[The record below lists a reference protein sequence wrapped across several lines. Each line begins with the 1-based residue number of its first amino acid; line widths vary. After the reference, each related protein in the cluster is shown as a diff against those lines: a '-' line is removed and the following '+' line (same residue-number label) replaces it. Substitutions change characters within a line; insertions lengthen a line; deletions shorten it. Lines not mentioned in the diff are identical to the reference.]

1 MDEQDTESN
10 QHESPR
16 TGSVTFASV
25 FAVSEFRA
33 LWLAQVLSVI
43 GDQLAR
49 VALTLLVYD
58 RTRSALLAAITF
70 AASVVPT
77 FVGGVTLA
85 GLADRLPR
93 RQVMIW
99 SDLVRAALVIAMT
112 LPGMP
117 LAAMVILLFVVTMVG
132 TPFTSARAAVYP
144 EILSGD
150 RYVLGNAVTL
160 TTLQLAQVAGF
171 AAGGA
176 IVGVFGA
183 RTSLVTD
190 AVTFAASALIIRA
203 WVRARPASRPARD
216 GGPSQLA
223 DLIAATRLV
232 FASPALR
239 TPMLLGW
246 LAAFYNAP
254 EGVAA
259 PLASSLGAGTTAV
272 GLILAAAALG
282 ASAGAVAFSR
292 LVRPSARLSWM
303 RPLAIASCAVLIL
316 FALRP
321 GLPLTLAILF
331 CSGVFDCFQVAASAA
346 FVTATPVARRS
357 QAFGLAQAG
366 MSLGQGAAMILA
378 GVAAQHFAPEA
389 VIAAAGAV
397 GMVTAAVIAVSG
409 TSRQDRAPRW
419 SRGNLA
425 DRPEP
430 PA

>member
-1 MDEQDTESN
+1 
-10 QHESPR
+10 
-16 TGSVTFASV
+16 
-25 FAVSEFRA
+25 
-33 LWLAQVLSVI
+33 
-43 GDQLAR
+43 
-49 VALTLLVYD
+49 
-58 RTRSALLAAITF
+58 
-70 AASVVPT
+70 
-77 FVGGVTLA
+77 
-85 GLADRLPR
+85 
-93 RQVMIW
+93 
-99 SDLVRAALVIAMT
+99 MT

-259 PLASSLGAGTTAV
+259 PLAGSLHAGTTAV
-272 GLILAAAALG
+272 GLILAAAPLG
-282 ASAGAVAFSR
+282 ASVGAVGFSR
-292 LVRPSARLSWM
+292 LVRPAARLSWM
-303 RPLAIASCAVLIL
+303 RPLAIASCAVLVA

-321 GLPLTLAILF
+321 GLPAALAILC

-346 FVTATPVARRS
+346 FVSAAPPAQRS

-378 GVAAQHFAPEA
+378 GAAAQHFAP
-389 VIAAAGAV
+389 
-397 GMVTAAVIAVSG
+397 AAVIAVAGALGAVTAMVIGG
-409 TSRQDRAPRW
+409 TSRRSRHKQTPLAGHAP
-419 SRGNLA
+419 G
-425 DRPEP
+425 
-430 PA
+430 